1 MDQAHGMRLEHPIFH
16 GPLSVELDMGD
27 IDTPE
32 GYRGWP
38 GGDGLPAKLRSWKVQ
53 TKSYPT
59 IDVGVVSDPYGLEDS
74 PDSEWI
80 SSGVN
85 SKGPTSMAIGR
96 QGNLFL
102 WGFFAQPSDMTESAR
117 CVFVNS
123 IVYMKGFDGA
133 KPIVTA
139 ENGSLTSAREWA
151 LVYAGYARLSPEDR
165 ERFVKRLFPQRVLT
179 ATGFDA
185 TKLEAFYRENLELLH
200 PVVSPDEDS
209 NGGRAGQF
217 DVDDECKTLGAG
229 NRSPQFVPKLLERW
243 EKNPND
249 ELCMSLARRYL
260 DVAPNFEATKLRTW
274 YEENKPF
281 LFFSDRAG
289 FRWLVD
295 ESAKKKAPASVR
307 K

>member
-1 MDQAHGMRLEHPIFH
+1 MRLEHPIFH
-16 GPLSVELDMGD
+16 GPLSVELDMGEV
-27 IDTPE
+27 DTPK
-32 GYRGWP
+32 GYKDWP
-38 GGDGLPAKLRSWKVQ
+38 GGNELPAKLRSWKVQ

-59 IDVGVVSDPYGLEDS
+59 IDVGVVSDPFGFEDS

-117 CVFVNS
+117 RVFVNS
-123 IVYMKGFDGA
+123 IVYMKQFDGA

-139 ENGSLTSAREWA
+139 DGGQLTWAREWA
-151 LVYAGYARLSPEDR
+151 LVFAGHANGSSKELE
-165 ERFVKRLFPQRVLT
+165 ERYRRTIPARVLEL
-179 ATGFDA
+179 TGFDSA
-185 TKLEAFYRENLELLH
+185 KILAFYRENLEMLRLAD
-200 PVVSPDEDS
+200 PPPGKARESFS
-209 NGGRAGQF
+209 LQY
-217 DVDDECKTLGAG
+217 DVDDECKMLGAG
-229 NRSPQFVPKLLERW
+229 NRSPEFVPKLIVRLL
-243 EKNPND
+243 KDPAD
-249 ELCMSLARRYL
+249 VLSTTLAHRYL
-260 DVAPNFEATKLRTW
+260 AVAPSLEPSKLSAW

-295 ESAKKKAPASVR
+295 ESAKKKAAAFV
-307 K
+307 KK